1 MVIHPGLGVF
11 SGCAMA
17 NVEDLLRDLRR
28 RVDGLLPPNVDVSD
42 LDFEAHELVLY
53 TKTPGA
59 FADDGGLISKLARG
73 LQKRVAIRPDP
84 SVLTPPEEAERKL
97 RAVVPAEAGITDLS
111 WAPGIGEVTLEVQRP
126 GLAIGAK
133 GAVLNRIRAEIGWN
147 PKVVRTPPIA
157 SRTVKEVR
165 EYLRTVAVER
175 RTFLRRVGRRMHRSA
190 APEGAEKWVRM
201 TALGAWREVGRS
213 CAMLQTQDSRILID
227 CGVKFEEN
235 DPATP
240 LFGLGEVQ
248 PLVGL
253 DAVVL
258 THGHLDHCGLVP
270 LLFKLGYD
278 GPVYCTPPTRD
289 IMALLTMDYIRVA
302 EAQGARKPYDAEHVR
317 HALRNT
323 IAVEWGETTDIAP
336 DLRLTFHDAGHIL
349 GSSVVHMHVGEGLY
363 NVAFSGDI
371 KYERSWLFNPATNKF
386 PRLDAVVVESTYG
399 GKDNTQPS
407 RVEAAE
413 GTKAV
418 LAQTIARKGKTVFPV
433 FAVGRSQEVMLVI
446 EELMRT
452 GQVPKV
458 PVYLDGM
465 IWEATALHTCYPEYL
480 NDALK
485 QRIFQQNDNPL
496 LAPIFKRIDSHE
508 MRQRVCNDPDP
519 CIVLATSGMLTGG
532 PVLEYM
538 RHWADDARNSLCFV
552 GFNSEG
558 SLGRKLQRGYRE
570 MPYQEAGQTKTIRV
584 EMEMHTIDGYSG
596 HCDRRQLMNFI
607 QNMDP
612 QPKLVLT
619 GHGEASKCIDLA
631 QSITAK
637 FNIEARSLQNAETI
651 RFR

>member
-1 MVIHPGLGVF
+1 
-11 SGCAMA
+11 MA
-17 NVEDLLRDLRR
+17 SVEDLLRDLRKQ
-28 RVDGLLPPNVDVSD
+28 VDQLVPRDVDVTD

-53 TKTPGA
+53 TKTPAA
-59 FADDGGLISKLARG
+59 FADGSLIRKLAKG
-73 LQKRVAIRPDP
+73 LQKRIAIRPDP
-84 SVLTPPEEAERKL
+84 SALMPAEEAEKRIK
-97 RAVVPAEAGITDLS
+97 AIVPPEAGITDFS
-111 WAPGIGEVTLEVQRP
+111 WAPATGEVVLEAQRP
-126 GLAIGAK
+126 GLAIGTQ
-133 GAVLNRIRAEIGWN
+133 GATLNKIRAEVGWN
-147 PKVVRTPPIA
+147 PRVVRTPPIP
-157 SRTVKEVR
+157 SKTVKEVR
-165 EYLRTVAVER
+165 EFLRANADER
-175 RTFLRRVGRRMHRSA
+175 RKFLRRVGRRMHRSVS
-190 APEGAEKWVRM
+190 EGDKFVRM

-213 CAMLQTQDSRILID
+213 CAMLQTQDSKVLVD

-240 LFGLGEVQ
+240 MFWLGEVQ
-248 PLVGL
+248 PFTSL

-270 LLFKLGYD
+270 LLFKYGYD
-278 GPVYCTPPTRD
+278 GPIYCTTPTRD

-302 EAQGARKPYDAEHVR
+302 EAQGAKKPFDAEHVR

-323 IAVEWGETTDIAP
+323 ITLDWGETTDIAP
-336 DLRLTFHDAGHIL
+336 DIRLTYNDAGHIL
-349 GSSVVHMHVGEGLY
+349 GSSIAHFHVGEGLY

-371 KYERSWLFNPATNKF
+371 KYERSWLFNPANNKF
-386 PRLDAVVVESTYG
+386 PRLDAIIVESTYG
-399 GKDNTQPS
+399 GKENNQPA
-407 RVEAAE
+407 RTEAAE
-413 GTKAV
+413 STKAV
-418 LAQTIARKGKTVFPV
+418 LVKTLARKGKTIFPV

-465 IWEATALHTCYPEYL
+465 IWEATALHTAYPEYL
-480 NDALK
+480 NDGLK

-496 LAPIFKRIDSHE
+496 LSPIFKRVDSHE
-508 MRQRVCNDPDP
+508 MRQRICGDPDP

-532 PVLEYM
+532 PVMEYM
-538 RHWADDARNSLCFV
+538 KHWADDPKNSLCFV

-570 MPYQEAGQTKTIRV
+570 MPIQETGNARTIRV
-584 EMEMHTIDGYSG
+584 EMELETIDGYSG

-607 QNMDP
+607 QNME
-612 QPKLVLT
+612 PKPTLVLT

-637 FNIEARSLQNAETI
+637 FGIEARSMQNAETI
-651 RFR
+651 RFK

>member
-1 MVIHPGLGVF
+1 
-11 SGCAMA
+11 MA
-17 NVEDLLRDLRR
+17 SVEDLLRDLRR
-28 RVDGLLPPNVDVSD
+28 QVDALLPRGVDVSD

-53 TKTPGA
+53 TKTPQA
-59 FADDGGLISKLARG
+59 FAADGDLIRKLARG

-84 SVLTPPEEAERKL
+84 SALMPVEQAEKKVRAIVPP
-97 RAVVPAEAGITDLS
+97 EAGITDLS
-111 WAPGIGEVTLEVQRP
+111 WAGTGELTLEVQRP
-126 GLAIGAK
+126 GLAIGAQ
-133 GAVLNRIRAEIGWN
+133 GATLNRIRAEVGWN
-147 PKVVRTPPIA
+147 PRVVRTPPIP

-165 EYLRTVAVER
+165 EFLRANADER
-175 RTFLRRVGRRMHRSA
+175 RKFLRRVGRRMHRSVS
-190 APEGAEKWVRM
+190 EGDKFVRM

-213 CAMLQTQDSRILID
+213 CSMLQTQDSKVLID

-240 LFGLGEVQ
+240 MLWLGEVQ
-248 PLVGL
+248 PFTSL

-270 LLFKLGYD
+270 LLFKYGYE
-278 GPVYCTPPTRD
+278 GPVYCTTPTRD
-289 IMALLTMDYIRVA
+289 IMALLAMDYIRVA
-302 EAQGARKPYDAEHVR
+302 EMQGAKKPYDAEHVR
-317 HALRNT
+317 QALLHT
-323 IAVEWGETTDIAP
+323 IPLDWAETTDIAP
-336 DLRLTFHDAGHIL
+336 DMRLTFHDAGHIL
-349 GSSVVHMHVGEGLY
+349 GSSVAHFHVGEGLY

-371 KYERSWLFNPATNKF
+371 KYERSWLFNPAHNKF
-386 PRLDAVVVESTYG
+386 PRLDAIIVESTYG
-399 GKDNTQPS
+399 GKENNQPS
-407 RVEAAE
+407 RVEASEETKRVLVATAE
-413 GTKAV
+413 
-418 LAQTIARKGKTVFPV
+418 RKGKAVFPV

-452 GQVPKV
+452 SQIPRQ

-480 NDALK
+480 NDGLK
-485 QRIFQQNDNPL
+485 QKILQQGENPL
-496 LAPIFKRIDSHE
+496 LSPIFKRVDSHE
-508 MRQRVCNDPDP
+508 MRQRICADPDP

-532 PVLEYM
+532 PVMEYM
-538 RHWADDARNSLCFV
+538 KHWADDPRNTLCFV
-552 GFNSEG
+552 GFNAEG
-558 SLGRKLQRGYRE
+558 SLGRKLQRGFRE
-570 MPYQEAGQTKTIRV
+570 MPIQETGASRSIRV
-584 EMEMHTIDGYSG
+584 EMALETIDGYSG

-607 QNMDP
+607 QNMEP